1 VGWGMSGEAGS
12 SCLTTILGAGP
23 RDLLGTERLDMISL
37 RGGDNLKVGGDM
49 EVGEP
54 SLGARQES
62 EEERVERLNDVRKR
76 RALAVRSVR
85 CGITTGG
92 GR

>member
-1 VGWGMSGEAGS
+1 M
-12 SCLTTILGAGP
+12 ILGAGP
-23 RDLLGTERLDMISL
+23 RDLLEGVRLDMISL
-37 RGGDNLKVGGDM
+37 RGVGLLAGGDM

-54 SLGARQES
+54 SLGARQE

-76 RALAVRSVR
+76 RALAVHSEC
-85 CGITTGG
+85 CGITAGG